1 MIIDTDVL
9 IWYIKGNE
17 KAYKAIK
24 MANNFF
30 ISVVTYI
37 ELVQGM
43 RNKKELNSLRK
54 SIHSWDA
61 KVLYISEEISSKAM
75 FYVEQHFLSHSLQL
89 ADALIGAT
97 AVAYGLSI
105 LTGNNKERGRNNFPN
120 YASQLQATFARSQI
134 TKISK

>member
-9 IWYIKGNE
+9 IWYMKGNE
-17 KAYKAIK
+17 KAYKAIE

-30 ISVVTYI
+30 ISVVTYM

-54 SIHSWDA
+54 SIHFWDA

-97 AVAYGLSI
+97 AVAYGLPI
-105 LTGNNKERGRNNFPN
+105 LTGNDKHYR
-120 YASQLQATFARSQI
+120 TVKDIQI
-134 TKISK
+134 TKFRP

>member
-9 IWYIKGNE
+9 IWYMKGNE
-17 KAYKAIK
+17 QAYKAIQ

-30 ISVVTYI
+30 ISVVTYM

-43 RNKKELNSLRK
+43 RTKKELNTLRK

-97 AVAYGLSI
+97 AVAYGLPI
-105 LTGNNKERGRNNFPN
+105 LTGNDKHYR
-120 YASQLQATFARSQI
+120 TVKDIQI
-134 TKISK
+134 TKFRP

>member
-9 IWYIKGNE
+9 IWYMKGNE
-17 KAYKAIK
+17 KAYKAIE

-30 ISVVTYI
+30 ISVVTYM
-37 ELVQGM
+37 ELAQGM

-75 FYVEQHFLSHSLQL
+75 FYVEQHFLGHSLQL

-97 AVAYGLSI
+97 SVAYGLPI
-105 LTGNNKERGRNNFPN
+105 LTGNDKHYR
-120 YASQLQATFARSQI
+120 TVKDIQI
-134 TKISK
+134 KKFRP